1 MIETRPQK
9 SRERALLIGLE
20 KQGVSKWDLHD
31 SLDELRE
38 LANSAG
44 AEVVDTVTQ
53 KLQKPTAPYYIGRG
67 KAESIK
73 ESCQDQQVT
82 SVIFND
88 ELSPAQGRN
97 LENLFARK
105 VLDRT
110 QLILDI
116 FAQRARSREGRLQ
129 IELAQLQY
137 LLPRLTRMWHH
148 LSRQTGGI
156 GTRGPGETQLEV
168 DRRRVQERIAR
179 LERELESVR
188 KTRAI
193 QRQGRKRH
201 QWPVAAVVGYT
212 NAGKS
217 TLLNLLTGADV
228 VAEDKLF
235 ATLDPTTR
243 SFVLPNKQRV
253 LLTDTVGFLRKL
265 PHTLIESFKATLE
278 EVSEADLLIHIA
290 DLSHPR
296 VDEQMEAVDRV
307 IKELDAY
314 GKQTLIVFNKIDN
327 LANREVVDSYLKRFP
342 GSVAISARTGEGV
355 NKLVQ
360 ALEGALSSWRLRSRF
375 RIPANESALIAE
387 IHRVGHVLEL
397 RYEGND
403 ALIVAHVPPDLAQKL
418 ERYAER
424 RAQAILAATILRAAS
439 LRTLD
444 SRLRAICDQPS
455 RLFGVAAK
463 FRGSPIINL
472 ILTGRGIFRF
482 GGRASKVPIRPQG
495 TTGTFVSATSI
506 PSPCL
511 KGIIEPVR
519 VRPPSGKMMKIAFS
533 SCNLRR
539 NSARACGPQFFR
551 HIGKALSMIAENTL
565 TAVV

>member
-1 MIETRPQK
+1 MFETRPK
-9 SRERALLIGLE
+9 KIHERALLIGLE
-20 KQGVSKWDLHD
+20 KDGVSKWDLRD
-31 SLDELRE
+31 SMEELAE

-53 KLQKPTAPYYIGRG
+53 KLRKPTAPYYIGKG
-67 KAESIK
+67 KAELIK
-73 ESCQDQQVT
+73 DSLQDRQVT
-82 SVIFND
+82 SVIFDD

-97 LENLFARK
+97 LETLLARK

-188 KTRAI
+188 KTRAV

-228 VAEDKLF
+228 VAVDKLF

-243 SFVLPNKQRV
+243 SFILPNKQRV

-278 EVSEADLLIHIA
+278 EVSEADLLIHIV

-296 VDEQMEAVDRV
+296 VDEQMDAVDAV
-307 IKELDAY
+307 IKELDAF

-327 LANREVVDSYLKRFP
+327 LESRELAEIYVKRFP

-355 NKLVQ
+355 DKLVH
-360 ALEGALSSWRLRSRF
+360 ALQEALSSWRLRTRF
-375 RIPANESALIAE
+375 RIPSNESALIAE

-397 RYEGND
+397 KYEEND
-403 ALIVAHVPPDLAQKL
+403 ALIVAHVPPHLEQKL
-418 ERYAER
+418 ARYS
-424 RAQAILAATILRAAS
+424 QY
-439 LRTLD
+439 
-444 SRLRAICDQPS
+444 
-455 RLFGVAAK
+455 
-463 FRGSPIINL
+463 
-472 ILTGRGIFRF
+472 
-482 GGRASKVPIRPQG
+482 
-495 TTGTFVSATSI
+495 
-506 PSPCL
+506 
-511 KGIIEPVR
+511 
-519 VRPPSGKMMKIAFS
+519 
-533 SCNLRR
+533 
-539 NSARACGPQFFR
+539 
-551 HIGKALSMIAENTL
+551 
-565 TAVV
+565 

>member
-1 MIETRPQK
+1 MIETRPK
-9 SRERALLIGLE
+9 NSPERALLIGLE
-20 KQGVSKWDLHD
+20 KAGVSKWDLRD
-31 SLDELRE
+31 SMDELRE
-38 LANSAG
+38 LASSAG

-53 KLQKPTAPYYIGRG
+53 KLQRPTAPYYIGKG

-73 ESCQDQQVT
+73 DSFQHRQVT
-82 SVIFND
+82 SVIFDD

-97 LENLFARK
+97 LENLLSRK

-179 LERELESVR
+179 LERELQEVR
-188 KTRAI
+188 KTRAV

-201 QWPVAAVVGYT
+201 QWPVAAVVGCT

-228 VAEDKLF
+228 VTEDRLF

-243 SFVLPNKQRV
+243 SFVLPNKQRL

-278 EVSEADLLIHIA
+278 EVSEADLLVHIV
-290 DLSHPR
+290 DLSHAR
-296 VDEQMEAVDRV
+296 VDEHMAAVDSV
-307 IKELDAY
+307 IKELDAF
-314 GKQTLIVFNKIDN
+314 GKQTVIVFNKIDTVEN
-327 LANREVVDSYLKRFP
+327 PELVESYIKRFP
-342 GSVAISARTGEGV
+342 GSVAISARTGAGV
-355 NKLVQ
+355 GNLVQ
-360 ALEGALSSWRLRSRF
+360 ALQNALAAWRLRSRF
-375 RIPANESALIAE
+375 RIPVSESALIAE

-397 RYEGND
+397 RYEGGD
-403 ALIVAHVPPDLAQKL
+403 AVIVAHVPPQLESKL
-418 ERYAER
+418 
-424 RAQAILAATILRAAS
+424 S
-439 LRTLD
+439 
-444 SRLRAICDQPS
+444 
-455 RLFGVAAK
+455 K
-463 FRGSPIINL
+463 FS
-472 ILTGRGIFRF
+472 
-482 GGRASKVPIRPQG
+482 
-495 TTGTFVSATSI
+495 
-506 PSPCL
+506 
-511 KGIIEPVR
+511 E
-519 VRPPSGKMMKIAFS
+519 
-533 SCNLRR
+533 
-539 NSARACGPQFFR
+539 
-551 HIGKALSMIAENTL
+551 
-565 TAVV
+565 

>member
-1 MIETRPQK
+1 MIETRPRKTQ
-9 SRERALLIGLE
+9 ERALLIGLE
-20 KQGVSKWDLHD
+20 KEGVSKWDLQD

-38 LANSAG
+38 LACSAG
-44 AEVVDTVTQ
+44 AKVVDTVTQ
-53 KLQKPTAPYYIGRG
+53 KLPKPTAPYYIGRG

-73 ESCQDQQVT
+73 ESCHDKQVT

-179 LERELESVR
+179 LERELEAVR
-188 KTRAI
+188 KTRAV

-217 TLLNLLTGADV
+217 TLLNLMTGADV
-228 VAEDKLF
+228 LAVDKLF

-243 SFVLPNKQRV
+243 SFTLPNKQRV

-278 EVSEADLLIHIA
+278 EVTEADLLLHVVDI
-290 DLSHPR
+290 SHPH
-296 VDEQMEAVDRV
+296 AVDQINSV
-307 IKELDAY
+307 NAVLDEIGAR
-314 GKQTLIVFNKIDN
+314 GKPTLMVFNKIDN
-327 LANREVVDSYLKRFP
+327 LPNRELAEAYTKRFP
-342 GSVAISARTGEGV
+342 GSVAISARTGEV
-355 NKLVQ
+355 
-360 ALEGALSSWRLRSRF
+360 
-375 RIPANESALIAE
+375 
-387 IHRVGHVLEL
+387 
-397 RYEGND
+397 
-403 ALIVAHVPPDLAQKL
+403 
-418 ERYAER
+418 
-424 RAQAILAATILRAAS
+424 
-439 LRTLD
+439 
-444 SRLRAICDQPS
+444 
-455 RLFGVAAK
+455 
-463 FRGSPIINL
+463 
-472 ILTGRGIFRF
+472 
-482 GGRASKVPIRPQG
+482 
-495 TTGTFVSATSI
+495 
-506 PSPCL
+506 
-511 KGIIEPVR
+511 
-519 VRPPSGKMMKIAFS
+519 
-533 SCNLRR
+533 
-539 NSARACGPQFFR
+539 
-551 HIGKALSMIAENTL
+551 
-565 TAVV
+565 

>member
-1 MIETRPQK
+1 MFEIQPNK
-9 SRERALLIGLE
+9 IHERALLIGLE
-20 KQGVSKWDLHD
+20 KDGVSKWDLRD
-31 SLDELRE
+31 SMEELRE

-67 KAESIK
+67 KAELIRESI
-73 ESCQDQQVT
+73 QDRRVT
-82 SVIFND
+82 SVIFDD

-97 LENLFARK
+97 LENLLARK

-179 LERELESVR
+179 LERELVAVR
-188 KTRAI
+188 KTRAV

-217 TLLNLLTGADV
+217 TLLNRLTGADLIAV
-228 VAEDKLF
+228 DQLF

-243 SFVLPNKQRV
+243 SFVLANKQRL

-278 EVSEADLLIHIA
+278 EVHEADLLIHVV
-290 DLSHPR
+290 DLSHAR
-296 VDEQMEAVDRV
+296 VDEQMEAVDGV
-307 IKELDAY
+307 IKELNAY

-327 LANREVVDSYLKRFP
+327 LSNRELATSYTQRFP
-342 GSVAISARTGEGV
+342 GSVAISARTGEGLPH
-355 NKLVQ
+355 LVQ
-360 ALEGALSSWRLRSRF
+360 ALQDALASWRLRSHYK
-375 RIPANESALIAE
+375 IPANESALIAE

-397 RYEGND
+397 RYDGND
-403 ALIVAHVPPDLAQKL
+403 AIITAHVPPQLQYRL
-418 ERYAER
+418 
-424 RAQAILAATILRAAS
+424 
-439 LRTLD
+439 
-444 SRLRAICDQPS
+444 SRFA
-455 RLFGVAAK
+455 
-463 FRGSPIINL
+463 
-472 ILTGRGIFRF
+472 
-482 GGRASKVPIRPQG
+482 G
-495 TTGTFVSATSI
+495 T
-506 PSPCL
+506 
-511 KGIIEPVR
+511 
-519 VRPPSGKMMKIAFS
+519 
-533 SCNLRR
+533 
-539 NSARACGPQFFR
+539 
-551 HIGKALSMIAENTL
+551 
-565 TAVV
+565 

>member
-9 SRERALLIGLE
+9 TRERALLIGLE
-20 KQGVSKWDLHD
+20 KKGVSKWELRD

-73 ESCQDQQVT
+73 DSCQDQQVT
-82 SVIFND
+82 SVIFDD

-179 LERELESVR
+179 LERELEAVR

-193 QRQGRKRH
+193 QREGRKRR

-228 VAEDKLF
+228 VTEDKLF

-278 EVSEADLLIHIA
+278 EVREADLLLHVA

-296 VDEQMEAVDRV
+296 LDEQMAAVDAV
-307 IKELDAY
+307 TKELDAY

-327 LANREVVDSYLKRFP
+327 LPNRELAESYLKRFS

-355 NKLVQ
+355 NDLVQ
-360 ALEGALSSWRLRSRF
+360 ALEHTLSSWRLRSRF
-375 RIPANESALIAE
+375 RISATESALIAE

-397 RYEGND
+397 RYDDND
-403 ALIVAHVPPDLAQKL
+403 AVILAHVPPDLAQKL
-418 ERYAER
+418 ERYAE
-424 RAQAILAATILRAAS
+424 
-439 LRTLD
+439 
-444 SRLRAICDQPS
+444 
-455 RLFGVAAK
+455 G
-463 FRGSPIINL
+463 
-472 ILTGRGIFRF
+472 
-482 GGRASKVPIRPQG
+482 
-495 TTGTFVSATSI
+495 
-506 PSPCL
+506 
-511 KGIIEPVR
+511 
-519 VRPPSGKMMKIAFS
+519 
-533 SCNLRR
+533 
-539 NSARACGPQFFR
+539 
-551 HIGKALSMIAENTL
+551 
-565 TAVV
+565 

>member
-1 MIETRPQK
+1 MIETRPKGTQ
-9 SRERALLIGLE
+9 ERALLIGLE
-20 KQGVSKWDLHD
+20 QDGVSKWDLRD
-31 SLDELRE
+31 SLEELAE

-53 KLQKPTAPYYIGRG
+53 KLEKPTAPYYIGKG

-73 ESCQDQQVT
+73 DSLRDRQVT
-82 SVIFND
+82 SVIFDD

-105 VLDRT
+105 VIDRT

-137 LLPRLTRMWHH
+137 LLPRLTGMWHH

-179 LERELESVR
+179 VERELEAVR
-188 KTRAI
+188 KTRAV

-217 TLLNLLTGADV
+217 TLLNLLTGADL
-228 VAEDKLF
+228 VAENKLF

-296 VDEQMEAVDRV
+296 VEEQMEAVDAV
-307 IKELDAY
+307 IKELDAF

-327 LANREVVDSYLKRFP
+327 LVDRQLPETYVKRFP

-355 NKLVQ
+355 EKLVQ
-360 ALEGALSSWRLRSRF
+360 LLQQALSSWRLRSRF
-375 RIPANESALIAE
+375 RLPATETALLAE

-397 RYEGND
+397 KYEGND
-403 ALIVAHVPPDLAQKL
+403 AVVIAHVPPQLEQKL
-418 ERYAER
+418 SRFAE
-424 RAQAILAATILRAAS
+424 
-439 LRTLD
+439 
-444 SRLRAICDQPS
+444 P
-455 RLFGVAAK
+455 
-463 FRGSPIINL
+463 
-472 ILTGRGIFRF
+472 
-482 GGRASKVPIRPQG
+482 
-495 TTGTFVSATSI
+495 
-506 PSPCL
+506 
-511 KGIIEPVR
+511 
-519 VRPPSGKMMKIAFS
+519 
-533 SCNLRR
+533 
-539 NSARACGPQFFR
+539 
-551 HIGKALSMIAENTL
+551 
-565 TAVV
+565 

>member
-9 SRERALLIGLE
+9 TQERALLIGLE
-20 KQGVSKWDLHD
+20 KEGVSKWDLQD

-44 AEVVDTVTQ
+44 AEVIDTVTQ

-73 ESCQDQQVT
+73 DSCQDRQVT
-82 SVIFND
+82 SVIFDD

-179 LERELESVR
+179 LERELEAVR
-188 KTRAI
+188 KTRAV

-217 TLLNLLTGADV
+217 TLLNLLTGADL
-228 VAEDKLF
+228 VAENKLF

-278 EVSEADLLIHIA
+278 EVSEADLLIHIV

-296 VDEQMEAVDRV
+296 VDEQMEAVDSV
-307 IKELDAY
+307 IKELDAF

-327 LANREVVDSYLKRFP
+327 LENGAGGNRATSTGEPARVDARGEESINREISETYVKRFP

-355 NKLVQ
+355 NRLVG
-360 ALEGALSSWRLRSRF
+360 ALENALSSWRLRSRF
-375 RIPANESALIAE
+375 RIPSDHSALIAE

-397 RYEGND
+397 RYEGD
-403 ALIVAHVPPDLAQKL
+403 EALIIAHVPPELAQKL
-418 ERYAER
+418 ARYA
-424 RAQAILAATILRAAS
+424 
-439 LRTLD
+439 
-444 SRLRAICDQPS
+444 
-455 RLFGVAAK
+455 
-463 FRGSPIINL
+463 
-472 ILTGRGIFRF
+472 
-482 GGRASKVPIRPQG
+482 
-495 TTGTFVSATSI
+495 
-506 PSPCL
+506 
-511 KGIIEPVR
+511 
-519 VRPPSGKMMKIAFS
+519 
-533 SCNLRR
+533 
-539 NSARACGPQFFR
+539 
-551 HIGKALSMIAENTL
+551 AES
-565 TAVV
+565 

>member
-1 MIETRPQK
+1 MIETRPK
-9 SRERALLIGLE
+9 RTHERALLIGLE
-20 KQGVSKWDLHD
+20 QEGVSKWDLRD
-31 SLDELRE
+31 SLEELAE

-44 AEVVDTVTQ
+44 AEVVDTITQ
-53 KLQKPTAPYYIGRG
+53 KLQKPTAPYYIGKG

-73 ESCQDQQVT
+73 DSLRDRQVT
-82 SVIFND
+82 SVIFDD

-97 LENLFARK
+97 LENLLARK
-105 VLDRT
+105 VIDRT

-179 LERELESVR
+179 VERELEAVR
-188 KTRAI
+188 KTRAV

-228 VAEDKLF
+228 VAENKLF

-278 EVSEADLLIHIA
+278 EVSEADLLIHIV

-296 VDEQMEAVDRV
+296 VDEQMDAVDAV
-307 IKELDAY
+307 IKELDAF

-327 LANREVVDSYLKRFP
+327 LIDRDLAEIYVERFP

-355 NKLVQ
+355 DKLVQ
-360 ALEGALSSWRLRSRF
+360 ALQETLSSWRLRSRF
-375 RIPANESALIAE
+375 RIPANETALIAE

-397 RYEGND
+397 KYEGND
-403 ALIVAHVPPDLAQKL
+403 AVIVAHVPPHLEQKL
-418 ERYAER
+418 SKF
-424 RAQAILAATILRAAS
+424 AATE
-439 LRTLD
+439 
-444 SRLRAICDQPS
+444 
-455 RLFGVAAK
+455 
-463 FRGSPIINL
+463 
-472 ILTGRGIFRF
+472 
-482 GGRASKVPIRPQG
+482 
-495 TTGTFVSATSI
+495 VST
-506 PSPCL
+506 
-511 KGIIEPVR
+511 
-519 VRPPSGKMMKIAFS
+519 
-533 SCNLRR
+533 
-539 NSARACGPQFFR
+539 
-551 HIGKALSMIAENTL
+551 
-565 TAVV
+565 

>member
-1 MIETRPQK
+1 MIETRPNKQQ
-9 SRERALLIGLE
+9 ERALLIGLE
-20 KQGVSKWDLHD
+20 TEGVSKWDLRD
-31 SLDELRE
+31 SMDELRE
-38 LANSAG
+38 LASSAG

-67 KAESIK
+67 KAELIRDSIR
-73 ESCQDQQVT
+73 QQRVT
-82 SVIFND
+82 SVIFDD

-97 LENLFARK
+97 LENLLSRK

-179 LERELESVR
+179 LERELVAVR
-188 KTRAI
+188 KTRAV

-217 TLLNLLTGADV
+217 TLLNLLTGAEVIAADR
-228 VAEDKLF
+228 LF

-243 SFVLPNKQRV
+243 SFTLPNRQRV

-278 EVSEADLLIHIA
+278 EVHEADLLIHVA
-290 DLSHPR
+290 DLSHLR
-296 VDEQMEAVDRV
+296 VDEQMEAVESV
-307 IKELDAY
+307 VKELDAC
-314 GKQTLIVFNKIDN
+314 GKQTVIVFNKIDRVSDRDR
-327 LANREVVDSYLKRFP
+327 ANAYLQRLP

-355 NKLVQ
+355 TDLVH
-360 ALEGALSSWRLRSRF
+360 ALQDALVSWRLRSRL
-375 RIPANESALIAE
+375 RIPTSESALLAE

-397 RYEGND
+397 KYEGDD
-403 ALIVAHVPPDLAQKL
+403 AVVIAHVPPQLAQKL
-418 ERYAER
+418 DCY
-424 RAQAILAATILRAAS
+424 LL
-439 LRTLD
+439 
-444 SRLRAICDQPS
+444 
-455 RLFGVAAK
+455 
-463 FRGSPIINL
+463 
-472 ILTGRGIFRF
+472 
-482 GGRASKVPIRPQG
+482 
-495 TTGTFVSATSI
+495 
-506 PSPCL
+506 
-511 KGIIEPVR
+511 
-519 VRPPSGKMMKIAFS
+519 
-533 SCNLRR
+533 
-539 NSARACGPQFFR
+539 
-551 HIGKALSMIAENTL
+551 
-565 TAVV
+565 

>member
-1 MIETRPQK
+1 MIETRSHKTQ
-9 SRERALLIGLE
+9 ERALLIGLE
-20 KQGVSKWDLHD
+20 KEGVSKWDLRD
-31 SLDELRE
+31 SMDELRE

-53 KLQKPTAPYYIGRG
+53 KLQKPTAPYYIGKG
-67 KAESIK
+67 KAELIRDSF
-73 ESCQDQQVT
+73 QQREVT
-82 SVIFND
+82 SVIFDD

-97 LENLFARK
+97 LENLLARK

-179 LERELESVR
+179 LERELEAVR
-188 KTRAI
+188 KTRAV

-228 VAEDKLF
+228 IAADKLF

-243 SFVLPNKQRV
+243 SFALPNKQRV

-278 EVSEADLLIHIA
+278 EVHEADLLIHVV

-296 VDEQMEAVDRV
+296 VDEQMDAVDNV
-307 IKELDAY
+307 IKELDAF
-314 GKQTLIVFNKIDN
+314 GKQTVIVFNKIDN
-327 LANREVVDSYLKRFP
+327 LQNRELAEAYGQRFP

-355 NKLVQ
+355 NQLVQ
-360 ALEGALSSWRLRSRF
+360 TLQEALATWRLCLHF
-375 RIPANESALIAE
+375 RIPVNESALIAE
-387 IHRVGHVLEL
+387 IHRAGHVLEL

-403 ALIVAHVPPDLAQKL
+403 AVIVAHIPFHLKTKLAQ
-418 ERYAER
+418 Y
-424 RAQAILAATILRAAS
+424 
-439 LRTLD
+439 
-444 SRLRAICDQPS
+444 
-455 RLFGVAAK
+455 
-463 FRGSPIINL
+463 
-472 ILTGRGIFRF
+472 
-482 GGRASKVPIRPQG
+482 
-495 TTGTFVSATSI
+495 
-506 PSPCL
+506 
-511 KGIIEPVR
+511 
-519 VRPPSGKMMKIAFS
+519 S
-533 SCNLRR
+533 S
-539 NSARACGPQFFR
+539 
-551 HIGKALSMIAENTL
+551 
-565 TAVV
+565 

>member
-1 MIETRPQK
+1 MIETRPK
-9 SRERALLIGLE
+9 KTHERALLIGLE
-20 KQGVSKWDLHD
+20 KQGVSKWDLQD
-31 SLDELRE
+31 SLEELAE

-53 KLQKPTAPYYIGRG
+53 KLEKPTAPYYIGKG
-67 KAESIK
+67 KAESLK
-73 ESCQDQQVT
+73 PALQDRQVT
-82 SVIFND
+82 SVIFDD

-97 LENLFARK
+97 LENLLSRK

-168 DRRRVQERIAR
+168 DRRRVQERISR

-188 KTRAI
+188 KTRAV

-228 VAEDKLF
+228 VAVNKLF

-243 SFVLPNKQRV
+243 SFMLPNKQRV

-278 EVSEADLLIHIA
+278 EVSEADLLIHVV
-290 DLSHPR
+290 DLSHTR
-296 VDEQMEAVDRV
+296 VDDQIEAVEGV
-307 IKELDAY
+307 IKELDAH

-327 LANREVVDSYLKRFP
+327 LKNRDLIETYLRRFS
-342 GSVAISARTGEGV
+342 GSVAISARSGENV

-360 ALEGALSSWRLRSRF
+360 ALQETLSAWRLRSHF
-375 RIPANESALIAE
+375 KIPASESALIAE

-403 ALIVAHVPPDLAQKL
+403 AIIIAHVPPELGQKL
-418 ERYAER
+418 
-424 RAQAILAATILRAAS
+424 
-439 LRTLD
+439 
-444 SRLRAICDQPS
+444 
-455 RLFGVAAK
+455 AK
-463 FRGSPIINL
+463 F
-472 ILTGRGIFRF
+472 
-482 GGRASKVPIRPQG
+482 A
-495 TTGTFVSATSI
+495 A
-506 PSPCL
+506 
-511 KGIIEPVR
+511 
-519 VRPPSGKMMKIAFS
+519 
-533 SCNLRR
+533 
-539 NSARACGPQFFR
+539 
-551 HIGKALSMIAENTL
+551 
-565 TAVV
+565 

>member
-9 SRERALLIGLE
+9 TQERALLIGLE
-20 KQGVSKWDLHD
+20 KEGVSKWDLQD
-31 SLDELRE
+31 SLAELRE

-44 AEVVDTVTQ
+44 AQVIDTVTQ

-73 ESCQDQQVT
+73 DSCQDRQVT
-82 SVIFND
+82 SVIFDD

-97 LENLFARK
+97 LETLLARK

-137 LLPRLTRMWHH
+137 LLPRLTRMWEH

-179 LERELESVR
+179 LERELEAVR
-188 KTRAI
+188 KTRAV

-228 VAEDKLF
+228 VTEDKLF

-278 EVSEADLLIHIA
+278 EVSEADLLIHIV
-290 DLSHPR
+290 DLSHLR
-296 VDEQMEAVDRV
+296 VDEQMEAVDAV
-307 IKELDAY
+307 IKELDAF

-327 LANREVVDSYLKRFP
+327 LENQELAGTYVERFP

-355 NKLVQ
+355 NNLVQ
-360 ALEGALSSWRLRSRF
+360 ALEIALSSWRLRSHF
-375 RIPANESALIAE
+375 RIPPDQSALIAE
-387 IHRVGHVLEL
+387 IHRVGHMLEL
-397 RYEGND
+397 HYDGDD
-403 ALIVAHVPPDLAQKL
+403 ALIIAHVPPHLEAKLA
-418 ERYAER
+418 RYS
-424 RAQAILAATILRAAS
+424 Q
-439 LRTLD
+439 
-444 SRLRAICDQPS
+444 
-455 RLFGVAAK
+455 
-463 FRGSPIINL
+463 
-472 ILTGRGIFRF
+472 
-482 GGRASKVPIRPQG
+482 
-495 TTGTFVSATSI
+495 
-506 PSPCL
+506 
-511 KGIIEPVR
+511 
-519 VRPPSGKMMKIAFS
+519 
-533 SCNLRR
+533 
-539 NSARACGPQFFR
+539 
-551 HIGKALSMIAENTL
+551 
-565 TAVV
+565 

>member
-1 MIETRPQK
+1 MFETRPK
-9 SRERALLIGLE
+9 KTHERALLIGLE
-20 KQGVSKWDLHD
+20 KQGVSKWDLQD
-31 SLDELRE
+31 SLDELAE
-38 LANSAG
+38 LATSAG
-44 AEVVDTVTQ
+44 AEVVDTVIQ
-53 KLQKPTAPYYIGRG
+53 KLQKPTAPYYIGKG
-67 KAESIK
+67 KAEEIK
-73 ESCQDQQVT
+73 HSFQDREVT
-82 SVIFND
+82 SVIFDD

-97 LENLFARK
+97 LENLLARK
-105 VLDRT
+105 VIDRT

-137 LLPRLTRMWHH
+137 LLPRLTRMWDH

-168 DRRRVQERIAR
+168 DRRRVQERISR

-188 KTRAI
+188 KTRAV

-228 VAEDKLF
+228 VAENKLF

-278 EVSEADLLIHIA
+278 EVSEADLLIHVV
-290 DLSHPR
+290 DLSHSR
-296 VDEQMEAVDRV
+296 VDDQIEAVEGV
-307 IKELDAY
+307 TKELNAF

-327 LANREVVDSYLKRFP
+327 LQNRDLIETYLRRFP
-342 GSVAISARTGEGV
+342 GSVAISARTGESV

-360 ALEGALSSWRLRSRF
+360 ALQEALSAWRLRSRF
-375 RIPANESALIAE
+375 RIPASESALLAE

-397 RYEGND
+397 KYEDND
-403 ALIVAHVPPDLAQKL
+403 ALVVAHVPPELAQKL
-418 ERYAER
+418 DRYAEP
-424 RAQAILAATILRAAS
+424 A
-439 LRTLD
+439 
-444 SRLRAICDQPS
+444 
-455 RLFGVAAK
+455 
-463 FRGSPIINL
+463 
-472 ILTGRGIFRF
+472 
-482 GGRASKVPIRPQG
+482 
-495 TTGTFVSATSI
+495 
-506 PSPCL
+506 
-511 KGIIEPVR
+511 
-519 VRPPSGKMMKIAFS
+519 
-533 SCNLRR
+533 
-539 NSARACGPQFFR
+539 
-551 HIGKALSMIAENTL
+551 
-565 TAVV
+565 

>member
-1 MIETRPQK
+1 MIETRPK
-9 SRERALLIGLE
+9 RNHERAILIGLE
-20 KQGVSKWDLHD
+20 QEGVSKWDLRD
-31 SLDELRE
+31 SMEELAE

-44 AEVVDTVTQ
+44 AEVVGTITQ
-53 KLQKPTAPYYIGRG
+53 KLQKPTAPYYIGKG
-67 KAESIK
+67 KAELIK
-73 ESCQDQQVT
+73 DSLQDRQVT

-97 LENLFARK
+97 LENLLARK

-137 LLPRLTRMWHH
+137 LLPRLTGMWEH

-156 GTRGPGETQLEV
+156 GMRGPGETQLEV

-188 KTRAI
+188 KTRAV

-201 QWPVAAVVGYT
+201 QWPVASVVGYT

-228 VAEDKLF
+228 VAENRLF

-243 SFVLPNKQRV
+243 SFTLPNKQRL

-278 EVSEADLLIHIA
+278 EVSEADLLIHVV
-290 DLSHPR
+290 DLSHAR
-296 VDEQMEAVDRV
+296 VDEQMEAVDKV
-307 IKELDAY
+307 TKELDAY

-327 LANREVVDSYLKRFP
+327 LADRELAETYVKRFS

-360 ALEGALSSWRLRSRF
+360 ALQEALSSWRLRLHF
-375 RIPANESALIAE
+375 RIPTKESALLAE

-397 RYEGND
+397 KYEGDD
-403 ALIVAHVPPDLAQKL
+403 AVIVAHVPPHLEAKL
-418 ERYAER
+418 
-424 RAQAILAATILRAAS
+424 
-439 LRTLD
+439 
-444 SRLRAICDQPS
+444 SRLSQ
-455 RLFGVAAK
+455 
-463 FRGSPIINL
+463 
-472 ILTGRGIFRF
+472 
-482 GGRASKVPIRPQG
+482 
-495 TTGTFVSATSI
+495 
-506 PSPCL
+506 
-511 KGIIEPVR
+511 
-519 VRPPSGKMMKIAFS
+519 
-533 SCNLRR
+533 
-539 NSARACGPQFFR
+539 
-551 HIGKALSMIAENTL
+551 
-565 TAVV
+565 

>member
-1 MIETRPQK
+1 MIETSPRKKQ
-9 SRERALLIGLE
+9 ERALLIGLE
-20 KQGVSKWDLHD
+20 KEGVSKWDLRD
-31 SLDELRE
+31 SMEELRE
-38 LANSAG
+38 LASSAG

-53 KLQKPTAPYYIGRG
+53 KLQKPTAPYYIGKG
-67 KAESIK
+67 KAEWIK
-73 ESCQDQQVT
+73 DSLQDRQIT

-97 LENLFARK
+97 LENLLARK

-179 LERELESVR
+179 LERELEAVR
-188 KTRAI
+188 KTRSV
-193 QRQGRKRH
+193 QRQGRRRH

-228 VAEDKLF
+228 VAADRLF

-278 EVSEADLLIHIA
+278 EVSEADLLIHIV

-296 VDEQMEAVDRV
+296 VDEQMAAVDAV
-307 IKELDAY
+307 IKELDAF

-327 LANREVVDSYLKRFP
+327 LGDCELAETYVKRFP

-360 ALEGALSSWRLRSRF
+360 ALESALGSWRLRSHF
-375 RIPANESALIAE
+375 RIPSSESALLAE

-397 RYEGND
+397 KYEGDD
-403 ALIVAHVPPDLAQKL
+403 ALVVAHVPPDLAQKL
-418 ERYAER
+418 DCYA
-424 RAQAILAATILRAAS
+424 AQIL
-439 LRTLD
+439 
-444 SRLRAICDQPS
+444 
-455 RLFGVAAK
+455 
-463 FRGSPIINL
+463 
-472 ILTGRGIFRF
+472 
-482 GGRASKVPIRPQG
+482 
-495 TTGTFVSATSI
+495 
-506 PSPCL
+506 
-511 KGIIEPVR
+511 
-519 VRPPSGKMMKIAFS
+519 
-533 SCNLRR
+533 
-539 NSARACGPQFFR
+539 
-551 HIGKALSMIAENTL
+551 
-565 TAVV
+565 

>member
-9 SRERALLIGLE
+9 TQERAILIGLE
-20 KQGVSKWDLHD
+20 KEGVSKWDLQD
-31 SLDELRE
+31 SLAELRE

-44 AEVVDTVTQ
+44 AQVVDTVTQ

-73 ESCQDQQVT
+73 NSCQDRQVT
-82 SVIFND
+82 SVIFDD

-179 LERELESVR
+179 LARELEAVR
-188 KTRAI
+188 RTRAV

-217 TLLNLLTGADV
+217 TLLNLLTGADLV
-228 VAEDKLF
+228 TENKLF

-278 EVSEADLLIHIA
+278 EVSEADLLIHIV

-296 VDEQMEAVDRV
+296 VDEQMEAVDAV
-307 IKELDAY
+307 IKELDAF

-327 LANREVVDSYLKRFP
+327 LSNRELAESYVTRFP

-355 NKLVQ
+355 DKLVQ
-360 ALEGALSSWRLRSRF
+360 TLENALSSWRLRSRF
-375 RIPANESALIAE
+375 RIPANESALLAE

-397 RYEGND
+397 KYENND
-403 ALIVAHVPPDLAQKL
+403 ALIVAHVPPDLAHKF
-418 ERYAER
+418 ERY
-424 RAQAILAATILRAAS
+424 T
-439 LRTLD
+439 
-444 SRLRAICDQPS
+444 
-455 RLFGVAAK
+455 AK
-463 FRGSPIINL
+463 S
-472 ILTGRGIFRF
+472 
-482 GGRASKVPIRPQG
+482 
-495 TTGTFVSATSI
+495 
-506 PSPCL
+506 
-511 KGIIEPVR
+511 
-519 VRPPSGKMMKIAFS
+519 
-533 SCNLRR
+533 
-539 NSARACGPQFFR
+539 
-551 HIGKALSMIAENTL
+551 
-565 TAVV
+565 